1 MAAPTKLPSMPTIGR
16 RHLESRS
23 REKGK
28 LNFTCIWQGKAWQ
41 LLCTLLKHVFMLLCA
56 VNWKIQHFPEYCRH
70 FLLFLIILD
79 WHWFPLW
86 NAMIYEK
93 ILLYWGCMHHINKTT
108 CILALMTYLWPRAAV
123 AASIN
128 VCFLV
133 DIWRDASILRV
144 RAKNR
149 FWVSGRS
156 YTKFKDPQRRPR
168 VHCVL
173 ISISWWHN
181 RTQCTRVLIR
191 ISWWHSRT
199 QCTRHVFV
207 VFSQIKQF

>member
-41 LLCTLLKHVFMLLCA
+41 LICTLLKHVFMLLCA
-56 VNWKIQHFPEYCRH
+56 VNWKIQPFPEILPL
-70 FLLFLIILD
+70 FSSFFLIILD

-86 NAMIYEK
+86 NAMIYEEM
-93 ILLYWGCMHHINKTT
+93 LLYWGCMHHINKT
-108 CILALMTYLWPRAAV
+108 V
-123 AASIN
+123 AASTN
-128 VCFLV
+128 VCIPV
-133 DIWRDASILRV
+133 DIWRDATILRLHG
-144 RAKNR
+144 KNC

-191 ISWWHSRT
+191 ISWWHNRT